1 MLTAAS
7 IGLAFYGLYSVVV
20 GAHGLLAIAQ
30 LEWWANIWL
39 IGSGLMLVMSSV
51 FVRASTPGGLAL
63 ANAGLL
69 GLQSISLH
77 NSNHLYGEVSF
88 LPQVARAVLAVLL
101 ATLAYAGWDED
112 RTQIDRESTP
122 RTD

>member
-1 MLTAAS
+1 MLAAAS
-7 IGLAFYGLYSVVV
+7 VGFAFYDLYSVVI

-30 LEWWANIWL
+30 LEWWTNIWL

-51 FVRASTPGGLAL
+51 FGRASTPGGLAL

-77 NSNHLYGEVSF
+77 NSNHLYGESRF
-88 LPQVARAVLAVLL
+88 FHRLHERC
-101 ATLAYAGWDED
+101 
-112 RTQIDRESTP
+112 
-122 RTD
+122 